1 MTRRFLKTPPG
12 LAERI
17 ARQEILDIV
26 PYVGGR
32 SFDEMRRLYGRKSWL
47 KVASNENPLGPS
59 PLAMAA
65 MRKAVREAN
74 IYPEQD
80 YPLLKGGLAKRF
92 GLKPANVFLGDGTS
106 EIIVLAASAFLRRG
120 DEAIM
125 ASPSFV
131 MHEHGVVAAGAQLK
145 RVPLDP
151 DWRTD
156 LRELSRAVTRRT
168 KLVFVCNPNNPTGT
182 VVRKAEFDA
191 FLKSLPSGLVLV
203 VDEAY
208 AEFCTDKGFPNTVKY
223 VKRGLPIL
231 VLRTF
236 AKLNGL
242 AGLRVGYALGPADLV
257 GVLDRLRQ
265 PFNVST
271 MAYRAATAALKDRSF
286 ERRTVRNVVRGRK
299 QLAGGFAKLCLPWIP
314 SQANFVMACVGDG
327 PGVFQALL
335 HEGVIVRPLGGTR
348 MKAWI
353 RITVGTPAQNFRV
366 LSALGRVM
374 RKVRG
379 A

>member
-1 MTRRFLKTPPG
+1 MARKFLQSKVG
-12 LAERI
+12 QAGSL
-17 ARQEILDIV
+17 ARQEILRIV

-32 SFDEMRRLYGRKSWL
+32 SFDEMRRLYGKKVWL

-80 YPLLKGGLAKRF
+80 YPLLKAGLAARF
-92 GLKPANVFLGDGTS
+92 GLKPANIFLGDGTS
-106 EIIVLAASAFLRRG
+106 EIIVLVASAFLRRG
-120 DEAIM
+120 DEAVM
-125 ASPSFV
+125 ATPSFV
-131 MHEHGVVAAGAQLK
+131 MHDHGVIAAGAKLVK
-145 RVPLDP
+145 VSLDQ
-151 DWRTD
+151 DWKTD
-156 LRELSRAVTRRT
+156 LQALARAVTRRT
-168 KLVFVCNPNNPTGT
+168 KVVFVCNPNNPTGT
-182 VVRKAEFDA
+182 VVGKGEFEA
-191 FLKSLPSGLVLV
+191 FLKALPSGVVVV

-208 AEFCTDKGFPNTVKY
+208 AEFCTDKAFPNTVKY

-242 AGLRVGYALGPADLV
+242 AGLRVGYALGAADLV

-271 MAYRAATAALKDRSF
+271 MAYRAATAALKDRAF
-286 ERRTVRNVVRGRK
+286 ERKTVRNVVRGRK
-299 QLAGGFAKLCLPWIP
+299 QLAKGFAKLRLPWIP
-314 SQANFVMACVGDG
+314 SEANFMMVCVGDG
-327 PGVFQALL
+327 VGIFQALL
-335 HEGVIVRPLGGTR
+335 REGVIVRPLGVTR

-353 RITVGTPAQNFRV
+353 RITVGTPPQNSRV
-366 LSALGRVM
+366 LRALGKVM
-374 RKVRG
+374 RAVRG
-379 A
+379 